1 MILGL
6 DKSTRRIKLY
16 RISEVVEEVDV
27 RLDCCLN
34 VEPSVSPLLDTLEV
48 EAQLDKEATPSKLSG
63 ETLSETNTLGKEILV

>member
-1 MILGL
+1 M
-6 DKSTRRIKLY
+6 
-16 RISEVVEEVDV
+16 EEVDV